1 MNKKTKNLKIKF
13 ELNIVVAFYTRKK
26 IYTYTYSEIY

>member
-26 IYTYTYSEIY
+26 NLHLHLF